1 MAVQAHLEAI
11 PGLEVL
17 ATLYTILPFQVL
29 EGNLYCLCQ
38 LLGTL
43 DRLWFVTPLTPISV
57 SLFVWPFSSA
67 FLLFLRKT
75 PIGFKLTWRSP
86 QLPLQIL
93 PYFFE
98 GVTV

>member
-43 DRLWFVTPLTPISV
+43 DRLWFVTPLPQSLCLPLCVAFFFCFLSV
-57 SLFVWPFSSA
+57 S
-67 FLLFLRKT
+67 
-75 PIGFKLTWRSP
+75 
-86 QLPLQIL
+86 
-93 PYFFE
+93 
-98 GVTV
+98 